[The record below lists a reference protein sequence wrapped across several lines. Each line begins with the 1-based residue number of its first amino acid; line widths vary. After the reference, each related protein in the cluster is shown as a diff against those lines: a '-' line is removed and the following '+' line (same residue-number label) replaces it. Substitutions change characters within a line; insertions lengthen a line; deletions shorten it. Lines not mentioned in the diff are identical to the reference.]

1 MFGKSFA
8 NIRKDFKNGNGLEVS
23 LFSGNKITKED
34 SKKILAYNQA
44 MKAGQGNAKSWA
56 KTMGTATQAAQDQ
69 VRACIRNKG
78 SLEELAS
85 SYEKV
90 GLKAKAAQLGMNLLS
105 TAINIGI
112 TFVVAEAIQLV
123 YQFVTAQKQLQK
135 AAAETDSTFAEK
147 AKDIDK
153 YKKSLEIK
161 SDFKTF

>member
-56 KTMGTATQAAQDQ
+56 KIMGTATQAAQDQ
-69 VRACIRNKG
+69 VRACMRNKG

-85 SYEKV
+85 SYEKA

-105 TAINIGI
+105 TAINLGI
-112 TFVVAEAIQLV
+112 TFVVAEAIQFV
-123 YQFVTAQKQLQK
+123 YQFITAQKQLQK
-135 AAAETDSTFAEK
+135 AAAETGSAFAEK
-147 AKDIDK
+147 AKDIYSDN
-153 YKKSLEIK
+153 KKS
-161 SDFKTF
+161 